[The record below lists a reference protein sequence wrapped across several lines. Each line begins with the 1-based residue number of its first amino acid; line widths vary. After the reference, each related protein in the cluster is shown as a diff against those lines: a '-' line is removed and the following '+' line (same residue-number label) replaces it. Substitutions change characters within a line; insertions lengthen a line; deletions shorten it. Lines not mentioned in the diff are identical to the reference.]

1 MDISTMFNG
10 VETKTMSAYE
20 MLMEQIVNQQMDGKM
35 QGYMDNIK
43 EDDVNQAAS
52 KLTDVLQSDNF
63 KQIVKAIC
71 EST

>member
-1 MDISTMFNG
+1 
-10 VETKTMSAYE
+10 